1 LVRKLLLGAT
11 LSLFAIA
18 PVVAVL
24 QQGVLWQHSTY
35 GAPNSVALSSDG
47 SYVAVGLQTGPASG
61 SIQLYDKAGILLWTR
76 TVDRAIGSISISANG
91 SHIAAGGYQL
101 IGGYGAY
108 ENGEIFLY
116 DRNGTQLWNYT
127 AGYDQSGRFRLPIFQ
142 VQLSSDGSNVLG
154 ATQSSALYFDT
165 HGKLLWSHNATST
178 QFAHTAASSNM
189 SRVAVAD
196 YYPGSGYP
204 PNQLHLFNS
213 QGRILWNSSAVT
225 DGIDGFAMSHD
236 GRYLAVGSGPSGYN
250 GTLYLYNNTGS
261 LLWTRHV
268 NSPPFSIAVSGDDS
282 TIVIGTNWGAIG
294 YNIQGNV
301 IWTYNQAS
309 AGSMAVSS
317 DGSYVLA
324 GLWADWQQSILILNN
339 QGHVV
344 WGKDAGTIHQVAL
357 SADDS
362 YAAIAAGPSDTGTFS
377 ANSATIYF
385 LHGPRTTTANTGTSY
400 SILYFIPTLA
410 IVPPASLLPA
420 IPVASVVVFERRK
433 RSKIRAQNIED
444 PGKESPKPSAP
455 SEH

>member
-1 LVRKLLLGAT
+1 
-11 LSLFAIA
+11 
-18 PVVAVL
+18 
-24 QQGVLWQHSTY
+24 
-35 GAPNSVALSSDG
+35 
-47 SYVAVGLQTGPASG
+47 
-61 SIQLYDKAGILLWTR
+61 
-76 TVDRAIGSISISANG
+76 VDRAIGSVSISANG
-91 SHIAAGGYQL
+91 SYVAAGGYQL

-127 AGYDQSGRFRLPIFQ
+127 AGYDQTGRYRLPIFQ
-142 VQLSSDGSNVLG
+142 VQLPSDGSRVLG
-154 ATQSSALYFDT
+154 TTQSSALYFDT
-165 HGKLLWSHNATST
+165 RGKLLWSHNATGT
-178 QFAHTAASSNM
+178 QFVHTAASSNA
-189 SRVAVAD
+189 SYVAVAD
-196 YYPGSGYP
+196 YYPGSGYL
-204 PNQLHLFNS
+204 PNQLHMFNS

-225 DGIDGFAMSHD
+225 DGIDGFAMSRD
-236 GRYLAVGSGPSGYN
+236 GRYLAVGSGPSGNN

-261 LLWTRHV
+261 LLWTHHV

-309 AGSMAVSS
+309 TASMAVSS

-344 WGKDAGTIHQVAL
+344 WGKDAGTIHQVVL

-385 LHGPRTTTANTGTSY
+385 LPGPRTTTANTGTAY
-400 SILYFIPTLA
+400 SGLYFIPTLA
-410 IVPPASLLPA
+410 IVPPASALPA
-420 IPVASVVVFERRK
+420 IPVASVVIFDWRK
-433 RSKIRAQNIED
+433 RSKTRTQNTED
-444 PGKESPKPSAP
+444 SGNGSPQPPAP
-455 SEH
+455 SEP